1 MADVFRVG
9 AVTITRVPYF
19 DVPLPADGVGLT
31 ADDLA
36 AAPWA
41 VPDWA
46 TADGEVLIG
55 QAVWVVESEG
65 AVIVVDP
72 CGAADE
78 FIRSGPDAVT
88 HQEAVLAAV
97 TAAGFAP
104 DRVDLVVLTHLD
116 GIGMAAVVDADGRW
130 SPAFPGARIVVT
142 AEELDCVL
150 TGPPVQGAGAF
161 RELVDA
167 GAVDAVQ
174 APHACTGEVTIELT
188 GGHTPGHA
196 VVRIASGGQ
205 EAVML
210 GHLAVSPVH
219 VTATRRPGQHQD
231 PDRAAAALDRIMGS
245 GSLLIG
251 SLWPSPGAGTAS
263 GTRGIVAY
271 RP

>member
-1 MADVFRVG
+1 MRFPVG
-9 AVTITRVPYF
+9 SATITRVPYF

-41 VPDWA
+41 VPDWV
-46 TADGEVLIG
+46 TPDGQVLIG
-55 QAVWVVESEG
+55 EAVWVVESEG
-65 AVIVVDP
+65 VVIVVDP

-78 FIRSGPDAVT
+78 FIRSGPDAIT

-97 TAAGFAP
+97 RAAGIEP
-104 DRVDLVVLTHLD
+104 ERVDLVVLTHLD
-116 GIGMAAVVDADGRW
+116 GIGMASVVDDQGRW
-130 SPAFPGARIVVT
+130 APAFPNARILVT
-142 AEELDCVL
+142 AEEHDAVM
-150 TGPPVQGAGAF
+150 TGPPVQGAEAF
-161 RELVDA
+161 RELVAA
-167 GAVDAVQ
+167 GAVDPVR

-196 VVRIASGGQ
+196 VVRVASGGQ

-210 GHLAVSPVH
+210 GHLAVTPVH
-219 VTATRRPGQHQD
+219 VTAVRRPGQHAD
-231 PDRAAAALDRIMGS
+231 ADRAAAALDRIMAG

-251 SLWPSPGAGTAS
+251 SLWPAPGAGMAS